1 MPEVYLTA
9 RTNGNWLTAGGVTH
23 LFELENAHFEPEG
36 RVALAVARQGS
47 HRSGRACINASGSSA
62 NSFAIQIGPRS
73 YSIE

>member
-1 MPEVYLTA
+1 VLRIGKA
-9 RTNGNWLTAGGVTH
+9 ADLL
-23 LFELENAHFEPEG
+23 LFGPTRLRSLAERPKVPDG

-62 NSFAIQIGPRS
+62 NSFAIRIGPRS